1 MDYTDLLSDNP
12 VKVAAAIG
20 QAITTDRASAIKHK
34 ARTGQRYY
42 EFKHDI
48 LKNRIFYVNDEGNL
62 VEDKYA
68 SNIRIPH
75 SFFTEQVDQ
84 KGQYLLSN
92 PVEVTVEDDEN
103 FQQLLNEYYDED
115 MQVFFQEIVEGA
127 SVKGFD
133 YAFARTKSDDRLHF
147 QVADML
153 HAFPIYDDSNDVVAF
168 VRYYDKKISKNG
180 QKVTVTIGELWD
192 DKQVTYYSKTDN
204 RPMKLDLHRKPNPR
218 PHVMAIDAGGK
229 PLARSYGKIPF
240 YRLSNNKQERNDLA
254 PIKALIDDYD
264 LMAAYLSNNLQD
276 FTDAIYVVK
285 GYPGDNLDTLKQNL
299 KSRKAIGVSPDGDVE
314 IKTIDIPVE
323 ARKTKLEID
332 KEAIYHFGMAFD
344 PTQVGDGNITNIVI
358 KSRYALLDMKC
369 NKMEPRLRALI
380 KWCNQLIVEDIN
392 RRNNTN
398 YNADDIT
405 VTITRNTPVNE
416 NDLVANDKLAAETKQ
431 VTIQTILAVAAQLD
445 SESLLRMICDEFE
458 LDYDEVQKRL
468 DEQDY
473 TPAIGTGTD
482 PVEPTDE
489 AGDSDEP
496 TE

>member
-1 MDYTDLLSDNP
+1 MDYENLLSDNP
-12 VKVAAAIG
+12 IKVAAALG
-20 QAITTDRASAIKHK
+20 QAINVDRASSIKAK
-34 ARTGQRYY
+34 AREGERYY

-92 PVEVTVEDDEN
+92 PVEVSVEDDEK
-103 FQQLLNEYYDED
+103 FQALLDEYYDED

-153 HAFPIYDDSNDVVAF
+153 HAFPVYDNNNDVVAF

-180 QKVTVTIGELWD
+180 QEETVTVGEVWD
-192 DKQVTYYSKTDN
+192 DHQVTYYVKNGNGNMHFDS
-204 RPMKLDLHRKPNPR
+204 HRNPNPR
-218 PHVMAIDAGGK
+218 PHVMAIDDKGK
-229 PLARSYGKIPF
+229 PLARSYRQIPF
-240 YRLSNNKQERNDLA
+240 YRLSNNKLEYNDLA

-264 LMAAYLSNNLQD
+264 LMAAFLSNNLQD

-285 GYPGDNLDTLKQNL
+285 GYPGDDLDALRQNL
-299 KSRKAIGVSPDGDVE
+299 KARKTVGVSDTGGVE
-314 IKTIDIPVE
+314 VKTVDIPVE

-369 NKMEPRLRALI
+369 NRLEPRLRALI

-392 RRNNTN
+392 RRNNTR
-398 YNADDIT
+398 YNVDDIK
-405 VTITRNTPVNE
+405 VTITRSTPVNE
-416 NDLVANDKLAAETKQ
+416 NDLIANDKVKAETKQ
-431 VTIQTILAVAAQLD
+431 LTIQTILAVAAQLD

-458 LDYDEVQKRL
+458 LDYDEVKARI

-473 TPAIGTGTD
+473 TPAIGADTD
-482 PVEPTDE
+482 PVDE